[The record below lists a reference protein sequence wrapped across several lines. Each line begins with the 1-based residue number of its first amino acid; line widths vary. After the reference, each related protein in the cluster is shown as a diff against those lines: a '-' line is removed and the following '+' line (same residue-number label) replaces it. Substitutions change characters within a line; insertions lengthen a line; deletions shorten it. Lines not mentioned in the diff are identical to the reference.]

1 MGESG
6 RRDFEG
12 DEGPLT
18 LAVETATE
26 TRSVALVRGRR
37 VLASRSGEL
46 REGGASRLLADI
58 DEVLK
63 EAGLGA
69 RAVELF
75 AAARGPGSF
84 TGLRTGLAT
93 LLGLAVT
100 LEKPLAG
107 VPTLHAVAFAAGPSE
122 KTVATIPAGRGEVFA
137 QLLSVSAEGRVEEQ
151 ERPRHVSP
159 ARLASEVA
167 RLGGGFRWAGPGL
180 RKHLELLRAAAG
192 GGGLYLNEEAQ
203 AGAVADEV
211 WSIAPEPGALAP
223 AVALL
228 ALAAHGEG
236 PPRAAGELRAIYVRP
251 SDAELNEQWHAQG
264 K

>member
-37 VLASRSGEL
+37 ALASRSGEL

-69 RAVELF
+69 REVELF
-75 AAARGPGSF
+75 AAAQGPGSF

-100 LEKPLAG
+100 LEKRLVG
-107 VPTLHAVAFAAGPSE
+107 VPTLHAVAFAAGPWG
-122 KTVATIPAGRGEVFA
+122 KIVATIPAGRGEVFA
-137 QLLSVSAEGRVEEQ
+137 QLLGVSEDGRVTEYGC
-151 ERPRHVSP
+151 PRHVSP

-167 RLGGGFRWAGPGL
+167 RLGGGFRWAGPGV
-180 RKHLELLRAAAG
+180 RRHLEILREAARGAG
-192 GGGLYLNEEAQ
+192 LSLTEEAR
-203 AGAVADEV
+203 AGAVAADA
-211 WSIAPEPGALAP
+211 WSIAPEPEALAP
-223 AVALL
+223 TVALL
-228 ALAAHGEG
+228 AQAAQREG
-236 PPRAAGELRAIYVRP
+236 RPHAAAELRAIYVRP

>member
-1 MGESG
+1 LGESG

-26 TRSVALVRGRR
+26 TRSVALVCGRR

-46 REGGASRLLADI
+46 RGGGASRLLADI

-63 EAGLGA
+63 EAGLSA

-75 AAARGPGSF
+75 AATQGPGSF

-122 KTVATIPAGRGEVFA
+122 RTVATIPAGRGEVFA
-137 QLLSVSAEGRVEEQ
+137 QLLGVSAVGRVEEH
-151 ERPRHVSP
+151 ERARHVSP

-167 RLGGGFRWAGPGL
+167 RLGGGFKWAGPGL
-180 RKHLELLRAAAG
+180 RKHLELLRETASGAG
-192 GGGLYLNEEAQ
+192 LSLKEEAR
-203 AGAVADEV
+203 AGAVADDS

-223 AVALL
+223 SVALL
-228 ALAAHGEG
+228 ALAAHGQG
-236 PPRAAGELRAIYVRP
+236 LPSAAGELRAIYVRP

>member
-1 MGESG
+1 LAESG
-6 RRDFEG
+6 REDFEG
-12 DEGPLT
+12 DGGPLT

-26 TRSVALVRGRR
+26 TRSVALARGRR
-37 VLASRSGEL
+37 VIASRSGEL

-63 EAGLGA
+63 EAGRAA
-69 RAVELF
+69 REVELF
-75 AAARGPGSF
+75 AAAQGPGSF

-122 KTVATIPAGRGEVFA
+122 KIVATIPAGRGEVFA
-137 QLLSVSAEGRVEEQ
+137 QLLGVSAEGRVVEH

-167 RLGGGFRWAGPGL
+167 RLGGGFKWAGPGL
-180 RKHLELLRAAAG
+180 RRHLELLREAARGAG
-192 GGGLYLNEEAQ
+192 LSLNEDARAGVVAGEAW
-203 AGAVADEV
+203 A
-211 WSIAPEPGALAP
+211 IAPPPEALAH

-228 ALAAHGEG
+228 AQAAQREG
-236 PPRAAGELRAIYVRP
+236 LPHTAGELRAIYVRP